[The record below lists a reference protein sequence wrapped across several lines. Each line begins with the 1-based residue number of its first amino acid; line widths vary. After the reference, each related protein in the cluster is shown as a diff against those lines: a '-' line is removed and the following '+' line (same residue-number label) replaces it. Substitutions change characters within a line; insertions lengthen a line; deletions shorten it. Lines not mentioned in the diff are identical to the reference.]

1 VGHGFGI
8 MKCNIKYVVEDT
20 DRHGNVRVYFRKR
33 GCRKI
38 RLPSEIGSPQFW
50 AAYNDAVNNKLPVT
64 RAEPRSVREKAGS
77 MRALVVAYYTGAEFK
92 ALDSRTQNVRRRAL
106 DRFCEKHGH
115 LPAKEMLPRHILAI
129 RDKISETP
137 EAANQLL
144 KFLR

>member
-115 LPAKEMLPRHILAI
+115 LPGNHPLYARRMVMVEIVESR
-129 RDKISETP
+129 
-137 EAANQLL
+137 QVLL
-144 KFLR
+144 IHKNH